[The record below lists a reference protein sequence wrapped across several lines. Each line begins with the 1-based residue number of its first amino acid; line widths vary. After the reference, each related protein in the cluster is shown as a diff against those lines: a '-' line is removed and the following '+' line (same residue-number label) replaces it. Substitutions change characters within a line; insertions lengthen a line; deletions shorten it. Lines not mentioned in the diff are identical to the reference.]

1 MKNNLKTD
9 DLRMDDLI
17 RQSRRDYNNG
27 FNTCKKEVLR
37 VLEENKELESV
48 SYRGKKVYKIYGTI
62 IKKIKKL

>member
-27 FNTCKKEVLR
+27 FNACKKEVLR